1 MRRMIL
7 YVKVAARNQMMVE
20 FLLVFDGLHA
30 KKNSAESKSGDQENT
45 DQFLL
50 AHLGGP
56 DSHSHGQAA
65 HDQDNGI
72 AGAQFDVQRVAA
84 NAKSGAE
91 STAID
96 GVREEHPAEEQDFG
110 DQEHPHTEPAR
121 LPLLLHR

>member
-7 YVKVAARNQMMVE
+7 YVKAAARNQMMVE

-30 KKNSAESKSGDQENT
+30 KKNSAESKSGDQENP

-50 AHLGGP
+50 AHRGGP

-65 HDQDNGI
+65 HDKDNGI
-72 AGAQFDVQRVAA
+72 AGAQFNFQRVSA

-91 STAID
+91 ITAIG
-96 GVREEHPAEEQDFG
+96 GVREAHSAEKQNFS
-110 DQEHPHTEPAR
+110 DQENHQTDRGE
-121 LPLLLHR
+121 